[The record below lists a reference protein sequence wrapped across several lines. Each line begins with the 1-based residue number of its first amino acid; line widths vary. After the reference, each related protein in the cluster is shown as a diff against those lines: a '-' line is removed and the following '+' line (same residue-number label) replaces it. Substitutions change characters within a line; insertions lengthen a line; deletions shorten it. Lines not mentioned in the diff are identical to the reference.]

1 LQPDV
6 GSGIARNVCAAQS
19 NSLLS
24 YVIAVLF
31 GISMTLKGKTL
42 FITGASRGIGLAI
55 ALRAARD
62 GANVAI
68 AAKSAVPNPKLPGT
82 IHSAAAA
89 VEAAGGRA
97 LALKCDIREEEQVR
111 AAVAATVE
119 AFGGIDILVN
129 NASAIWLRG
138 ALDTPMKRFDLMQQ
152 VNARG
157 SFLCA
162 QACLPHLLRSANP
175 HILTLAPPPS
185 LDPKWWAPHTG
196 YTLAKMG
203 MSFVTLGLAG
213 EFGPQ
218 GVAVNAL
225 WPRTLIATEA
235 LNMIPG
241 VDAGNGRRPEIMADA
256 AHAVLTRTAAGF
268 HGQFLIDDEVLA
280 AAGVT
285 DLSGYA
291 LDPAQPLLPDL
302 FLD

>member
-1 LQPDV
+1 M
-6 GSGIARNVCAAQS
+6 ST
-19 NSLLS
+19 LS
-24 YVIAVLF
+24 
-31 GISMTLKGKTL
+31 GKTL

-62 GANVAI
+62 GANIAI
-68 AAKSAVPNPKLPGT
+68 AAKSSVPNPKLPGT
-82 IHSAAAA
+82 IHTAAAE

-97 LALKCDIREEEQVR
+97 LALQCDIREEDQVH
-111 AAVAATVE
+111 AAVAATVD

-162 QACLPHLLRSANP
+162 QACLPYLKQAANP

-218 GVAVNAL
+218 GIAVNAL
-225 WPRTLIATEA
+225 WPRTIVATDA

-241 VDAGNGRRPEIMADA
+241 VEIPRCRTPQIVADA
-256 AHAVLTRTAAGF
+256 AHALLVREAAGF
-268 HGQFLIDDEVLA
+268 HGRFLIDEDVLRE
-280 AAGVT
+280 AGVT
-285 DLSGYA
+285 DFSNYA
-291 LDPAQPLLPDL
+291 VDASQALLPDL

>member
-1 LQPDV
+1 
-6 GSGIARNVCAAQS
+6 
-19 NSLLS
+19 
-24 YVIAVLF
+24 
-31 GISMTLKGKTL
+31 MTLQGKTL
-42 FITGASRGIGLAI
+42 LITGASRGIGLAI

-203 MSFVTLGLAG
+203 MSLVTLGLAG

-241 VDAGNGRRPEIMADA
+241 VAAGNGRRPEIMADA
-256 AHAVLTRTAAGF
+256 AHALLTRTAAGF

-280 AAGVT
+280 AIGVT

>member
-1 LQPDV
+1 
-6 GSGIARNVCAAQS
+6 
-19 NSLLS
+19 
-24 YVIAVLF
+24 
-31 GISMTLKGKTL
+31 MTSLKGKTL

-68 AAKSAVPNPKLPGT
+68 AAKSSVPNPKLPGT
-82 IHSAAAA
+82 IHTAAAA
-89 VEAAGGRA
+89 VDEAGGKG
-97 LALKCDIREEEQVR
+97 LALKCDIREEAEVQ

-129 NASAIWLRG
+129 NASAIWLAG

-162 QACLPHLLRSANP
+162 QACLPHLLKSANP

-213 EFGPQ
+213 EFGPK

-225 WPRTLIATEA
+225 WPRTIVATDA

-241 VDAGNGRRPEIMADA
+241 VDIPRCRKPEIVADA
-256 AHAVLTRTAAGF
+256 AHAVLVRQAAGF
-268 HGQFLIDDEVLA
+268 HGQFLLDEDVLRE
-280 AAGVT
+280 AGVT
-285 DLSGYA
+285 DFAPYA
-291 LDPAQPLLPDL
+291 VDPSKPLLPDL